1 MVLDTE
7 FLLYAIGEKVEQ
19 SRITGL
25 TTGLIMI
32 ANALANKVNNNE
44 HLPDLC
50 RISVSESQT
59 SHVLPVGL

>member
-7 FLLYAIGEKVEQ
+7 FLLYAITEKVEQ

-25 TTGLIMI
+25 TTGLIME

-50 RISVSESQT
+50 RISVSE
-59 SHVLPVGL
+59 

>member
-1 MVLDTE
+1 MLDSE

-25 TTGLIMI
+25 TTGLLMESK
-32 ANALANKVNNNE
+32 ALANKVNKNE

-50 RISVSESQT
+50 RISVSE
-59 SHVLPVGL
+59 